1 MTKKDLRKY
10 APCMFIMIV
19 LLVSACISGESS
31 QQGTGTT
38 TYQVSI
44 HDNQQFSSYEELSV
58 ELNPQN
64 EVYEFTPSNMDSFLL
79 TSRQKE
85 FLEQYGFVVVPSFE
99 DKLFHEYYD
108 TLRDNNIPIFVTTDS
123 ILNSFHILYDYSLR
137 CIEQDFFINDL
148 TLLTLSMC
156 EASNFQYENSVGDVR
171 EAAKM
176 NVAFFTIALKLLD
189 QEAEVPNYVQDIVN
203 AELALI
209 DGSNG
214 ISISPLFDYR
224 EDYSQYVPR
233 GHYTRTEELG
243 HYFKAMMWYGRMP
256 FRLKEQ
262 LETRAAILSV
272 LAIQNITIEDDNA
285 VLIWDNIYETTSF
298 FVGEADDLTLHDYSQ
313 LIINI
318 YGEEVSLDD
327 VDDSSLLDE
336 FIDQAKELRDPK
348 INSSVITDQQDLVDD
363 TKGFRFMGQRFILDS
378 YIFSQLVYDNVTSY
392 LGEDTPFTL
401 VISDAGPIRGFP
413 RGLDVFSVLNFDEAE
428 QILEEEGD
436 AEYID
441 YDKQIEALRKE
452 VDAYTVDDWAK
463 NMYTSWLYCLSSYQ
477 TEPTNGWPAFMKSQ
491 MWKRKE
497 LFTAL
502 GSWTQLRHDTI
513 LYAKQSYTFEATSV
527 PQQPN
532 ATNGYVEPNA
542 VLYARLLSLTRM
554 AHNGLMERGLITGE
568 FTEKFYMYDS
578 LLQALITISEKEISG
593 QKIDGAEYEL
603 IMNIG
608 TLLEDITTFSKSV
621 QDSIV
626 SEADN
631 SLALV
636 ADVHTDVNS
645 MMVLEEAVGY
655 PFTLFVIVN
664 VEGETYI
671 SQGPVFSY
679 YEFKHPL
686 DDRLTDEKWQEIL
699 KSGDMPSIPEWAQD
713 FVVN

>member
-1 MTKKDLRKY
+1 MTENLRKY
-10 APCMFIMIV
+10 LPYMFIMVV
-19 LLVSACISGESS
+19 LLVSACISGESP
-31 QQGTGTT
+31 QQSTEPI
-38 TYQVSI
+38 TYQVSM

-64 EVYEFTPSNMDSFLL
+64 EIYDFTPSNMDSFLL
-79 TSRQKE
+79 TSGQKE

-99 DKLFHEYYD
+99 DKLFHEYYEI
-108 TLRDNNIPIFVTTDS
+108 LRDRNIPIFVTTDS

-148 TLLTLSMC
+148 TLLTLAMC
-156 EASNFQYENSVGDVR
+156 EASNSQYENSVGDVR

-176 NVAFFTIALKLLD
+176 NVAFFAIALKLLD
-189 QEAEVPNYVQDIVN
+189 QEAEIPSYVQDIVN
-203 AELALI
+203 AELTLI

-272 LAIQNITIEDDNA
+272 LAIQNITIDNRDA
-285 VLIWDNIYETTSF
+285 VLVWDNIYETTSF

-313 LIINI
+313 LIIKI

-327 VDDSSLLDE
+327 VGDSLLLDE

-378 YIFSQLVYDNVTSY
+378 YIFSELVYNNVTSY

-436 AEYID
+436 TDYID

-452 VDAYTVDDWAK
+452 VDAYTVDDWSK

-477 TEPTNGWPAFMKSQ
+477 TEPADGWPAFMQSQ

-554 AHNGLMERGLITGE
+554 AHDGLIERGLITEE

-593 QKIDGAEYEL
+593 QKIDSIEYEL

-608 TLLEDITTFSKSV
+608 TLLEDITTFSQSV

-699 KSGDMPSIPEWAQD
+699 KLGDMPSIPKWAQD
-713 FVVN
+713 FVVD